1 MSWIK
6 FMVVNIILVLVYL
19 ILVTGV
25 LNSPEPGF
33 IYDFKEQLK
42 FNEVVSVS
50 QDAVIVVG
58 AVKGERYEEG
68 SNAFVAKINT
78 AGEIIWSHSFGGT
91 GDDEF
96 HNIKQTADGFVLVG
110 SNAEALDL
118 STAAYV
124 VKIDQAGTKKWEKIF
139 AKQFNSVFY
148 DLVVNSNGD
157 LVLAGEVEYSTSED
171 DLNTN
176 AYVVKIDGQGA
187 KKWTKKLGG
196 DNFTSAQ
203 AIEGNSKNGYYIA
216 GYTNN
221 QEGQKSWLA
230 KLKEDQEEWSKSY
243 FANGSSAF
251 YDLEQLESEQLIA
264 VGEANNKHSSGYIV
278 QLNQDGE
285 KTWDRLVNGKNNSYS
300 TFYTVTE
307 ISGEEIVLGGVVSA
321 PLKFGNLN
329 SISYKDVM
337 YSVVMNQQSQKI
349 KVKKFAEKNSGSVQ
363 GSAKINGEE
372 VALVGKVSQYEVDCE
387 GYLVILER

>member
-124 VKIDQAGTKKWEKIF
+124 VKIDQSGTKKWEKIF

-387 GYLVILER
+387 GYLVILDR